1 MELDIL
7 RVAHLAR
14 LELSEAE
21 AAEYGSQL
29 GQILDYI
36 EQIKGLDVSGIEP
49 TAHATAVFD
58 IYREDQV
65 SPERVLT
72 QNEALQNAPAVAH
85 NQVKMPKVIE

>member
-21 AAEYGSQL
+21 AVEYGSQL

-36 EQIKGLDVSGIEP
+36 EQIKGLDISGIEP
-49 TAHATAVFD
+49 TAHANAVFD
-58 IYREDQV
+58 IYREDRV
-65 SPERVLT
+65 CPERVLT
-72 QNEALQNAPAVAH
+72 QDEALQNAPAVAH